1 MIFCFRTEE
10 NPMRCFCDV
19 QENDARILSD
29 ETPESAS
36 AKPSLRKGRFVLY
49 NQSEMVPSPFHGIF
63 SAFQSEH
70 ATGAAV
76 PAFSEDATTQQ
87 NPAVAVRS
95 GKVGQIA
102 VDIYELDN
110 YYIIRAPIA
119 GVKLSDIDI
128 EVDDKVLTIRGKR
141 TPADAITTDQFYLQ
155 ECFWGDFTRSITLPV
170 TIDPKKV
177 KATFSKDSILKVLV
191 PKEEKVKIVRISEG

>member
-1 MIFCFRTEE
+1 
-10 NPMRCFCDV
+10 MR
-19 QENDARILSD
+19 RI
-29 ETPESAS
+29 
-36 AKPSLRKGRFVLY
+36 LY

-63 SAFQSEH
+63 SSFQSEH

-76 PAFSEDATTQQ
+76 PAFTEEAATPQ

-95 GKVGQIA
+95 GQVGQIA

-141 TPADAITTDQFYLQ
+141 SPADDIATDQFYLQ
-155 ECFWGDFTRSITLPV
+155 ECFWGDFQRSVTLPFP
-170 TIDPKKV
+170 IDPKKV

>member
-1 MIFCFRTEE
+1 
-10 NPMRCFCDV
+10 
-19 QENDARILSD
+19 
-29 ETPESAS
+29 
-36 AKPSLRKGRFVLY
+36 
-49 NQSEMVPSPFHGIF
+49 
-63 SAFQSEH
+63 
-70 ATGAAV
+70 
-76 PAFSEDATTQQ
+76 
-87 NPAVAVRS
+87 
-95 GKVGQIA
+95 